1 MARTVVIAS
10 GKGGVGK
17 TTVTANLGILL
28 AMTGKRVILADADIG
43 LNNLDVAL
51 CIESRVVYDVVDV
64 AEGRAGLRD
73 ALVKDKFVP
82 TLSVLPSAKANSSD
96 RVKAAAFAGIIAEA
110 SAMADFVIIDAP
122 AGVEAGF
129 HRAVSAA
136 REAIVV
142 TTPHVSAIRD
152 ADRTV
157 SLLSTYNVSR
167 IGLVVN
173 RVRGDLVNKGETVP
187 PEKIAELL
195 RLPLYGVIPESD
207 AIGVYTVL
215 NSYGREGAAEA
226 FRLLAEYVTGSGR
239 EVYDYTRRYRGF
251 FGRLKRY

>member
-1 MARTVVIAS
+1 MARTIVVAS

-17 TTVTANLGILL
+17 TTVTANLGVLL
-28 AMTGKRVILADADIG
+28 AMDGKRVILADADIG

-51 CIESRVVYDVVDV
+51 CIENRVVYDIVDV

-82 TLSVLPSAKANSSD
+82 TLSVLPSAKANCSD
-96 RVKAAAFAGIIAEA
+96 RVRAAAFAGIIAEA
-110 SAMADFVIIDAP
+110 STYSDYVLIDAP
-122 AGVEAGF
+122 AGVETGF

-157 SLLSTYNVSR
+157 SILSTYNISR
-167 IGLVVN
+167 MGLVVN
-173 RVRGDLVNKGETVP
+173 RVRGDLVNRGETVP
-187 PEKIAELL
+187 PEKIAALL

-207 AIGVYTVL
+207 AVGVYTVL
-215 NSYGREGAAEA
+215 NAYGRDGAAEA
-226 FRLLAEYVTGSGR
+226 YRMLKEYVAGSGN
-239 EVYDYTRRYRGF
+239 EVYDCTRRFRGL
-251 FGRLKRY
+251 FGRLKKF